1 MANSLFNLREMRPEP
16 LRPKMQFGFAL
27 TLWLCVN
34 EEPPL
39 VAFERQSL
47 SCTGLQRQ
55 PPPSPGRPRPTRQVP
70 SHCGQ
75 ITERCQHI
83 TFRRPIRR
91 PRLGPQLIVR
101 PVKILVVVRP
111 LSARALSREW
121 RYGGLSVPSRTFQ
134 KERLECCD
142 R

>member
-55 PPPSPGRPRPTRQVP
+55 PLPRLAGL
-70 SHCGQ
+70 GQ
-75 ITERCQHI
+75 LVR
-83 TFRRPIRR
+83 FRR
-91 PRLGPQLIVR
+91 IVAKLR
-101 PVKILVVVRP
+101 NGVSILP
-111 LSARALSREW
+111 SGGQFEDEAGSAI
-121 RYGGLSVPSRTFQ
+121 
-134 KERLECCD
+134 D
-142 R
+142 RSAS